1 MAAWKAGTAK
11 AGKSKADMPLMHVFI
26 VIPVPER
33 PQMVPRTYDTLAVLG
48 QQSGMVGQ
56 SEFID
61 KENKKHQIGVMVD
74 DLGRPNCV
82 VYSKPAVVDYANR
95 IDKPSIDAL
104 EKQYGLKVAVS
115 MLQTSGISERRMRY
129 REIYIHSKM
138 LLIDDTFISFG
149 SANLNQRSM
158 SVDSEINFATN
169 DTRHATDLRR
179 RIFSQLSGG
188 NFDGAAGTP
197 KDITQ
202 TYDSWTEQMADNVK
216 AKRDS
221 AAMRGF
227 LLPLSDNRSATYR
240 LG

>member
-1 MAAWKAGTAK
+1 
-11 AGKSKADMPLMHVFI
+11 
-26 VIPVPER
+26 
-33 PQMVPRTYDTLAVLG
+33 
-48 QQSGMVGQ
+48 
-56 SEFID
+56 
-61 KENKKHQIGVMVD
+61 
-74 DLGRPNCV
+74 
-82 VYSKPAVVDYANR
+82 
-95 IDKPSIDAL
+95 
-104 EKQYGLKVAVS
+104 
-115 MLQTSGISERRMRY
+115 MRY

-188 NFDGAAGTP
+188 NFDGLGGTRE
-197 KDITQ
+197 DVSIT
-202 TYDSWTEQMADNVK
+202 YKIWTEQMNLNLK

-221 AAMRGF
+221 DAMTGF
-227 LLPLSDNRSATYR
+227 LLPLWDNRSATYR

>member
-1 MAAWKAGTAK
+1 
-11 AGKSKADMPLMHVFI
+11 VFI

-33 PQMVPRTYDTLAVLG
+33 QQMVPRTYDTLAVLG
-48 QQSGMVGQ
+48 QQSTMAGQ
-56 SEFID
+56 SDFID
-61 KENKKHQIGVMVD
+61 SENKKPVTPLTHDEFGVPSN
-74 DLGRPNCV
+74 LG
-82 VYSKPAVVDYANR
+82 SAKPAVVEYANR

-115 MLQTSGISERRMRY
+115 MLQTSGRSYRRMRY

-188 NFDGAAGTP
+188 NFDGQGGTREDVS
-197 KDITQ
+197 K
-202 TYDSWTEQMADNVK
+202 TYKVWTEQMAANLR
-216 AKRDS
+216 AKRGS
-221 AAMRGF
+221 RAMAGF
-227 LLPLSDNRSATYR
+227 LLPLWDNRSATYR